1 MIPKPNRTPNPERTP
16 TDVAPLPASTVE
28 PTPGESTPAE
38 STHAAPAVPG
48 GETTADERERKE
60 RVLHTRVPAVL
71 EAELKRFAQSMR
83 VPVSNLVR
91 TILEDAV
98 AVADRATDRVEREL
112 RTAAERVHDER
123 GRMQRAVARLDPL
136 DGVYGYQPL
145 VMAVTAPC
153 ARCTAPLHPGASA
166 WLALSEREGPRM
178 FVCAR
183 CVPGAAVPSM

>member
-1 MIPKPNRTPNPERTP
+1 MSANLIRTPN
-16 TDVAPLPASTVE
+16 ASAV
-28 PTPGESTPAE
+28 
-38 STHAAPAVPG
+38 APAVAPVVAT
-48 GETTADERERKE
+48 GEVPDAVTADERERKE

-112 RTAAERVHDER
+112 RTAAERVNDER
-123 GRMQRAVARLDPL
+123 GRMRRAVARLDPL

-153 ARCTAPLHPGASA
+153 ARCTAPLQPGAHA
-166 WLALSEREGPRM
+166 WLALSEREGPRL

-183 CVPGAAVPSM
+183 CVPGAEVESV